1 MEFVGWVWW
10 AENGPQRHQVLT
22 PGAYIW
28 FLMWK
33 EGLCRGDDVEDLESG
48 EIILDYLGVP

>member
-48 EIILDYLGVP
+48 EIILD